1 MGRTVKRSV
10 TIDEDLDRELTAR
23 YGLGGKSRFLNDTAR
38 RELARLKML
47 ELLDRWDAEDGGV
60 PPEIV
65 EEVSRLP
72 WPR

>member
-23 YGLGGKSRFLNDTAR
+23 FGVGGKSRFLNDTAR

-47 ELLDRWDAEDGGV
+47 DLLDRWDAEDGGI
-60 PPEIV
+60 PAEIV
-65 EEVSRLP
+65 EEVRRLP
-72 WPR
+72 YPR